1 MFVVVK
7 LLILNQYVNK
17 FLINPLKFK
26 QMLIILS
33 SRAQWAKKS
42 LLWTEIS
49 LIKCNLLQWQFSFIN
64 SINLMKIRVLG
75 AGAGGGFPQWNC
87 NCHNCQR
94 LRQGKLNGKA
104 RTQSSIA
111 VSSDNKNWLL
121 FNTSPDIRAQLE
133 AFPAIQ
139 PKTGIR
145 DTGIKAIILID
156 SQIDHTTGMLM
167 LREGQPLQVYCTE
180 MVKQDL
186 STGFPLF
193 TMLKDYCTVNH
204 HPIPLNG
211 DSFTI
216 PAIADLRFY
225 AHSLKSKAPPYS
237 PHRHDPH
244 DGDNIGVVIEQIST
258 GKKVYYAPGLG
269 EIEPH
274 VMQAMQSVDCLLVD
288 GTFWTDDEMC
298 TQNISHKKAREI
310 GHLPQSG
317 AGGMI
322 EVLNSVPNARK
333 LLIHINNTNPILD
346 EDSPQRQLLNA
357 AGIEVSYDG
366 LEIDL

>member
-1 MFVVVK
+1 
-7 LLILNQYVNK
+7 
-17 FLINPLKFK
+17 
-26 QMLIILS
+26 
-33 SRAQWAKKS
+33 
-42 LLWTEIS
+42 
-49 LIKCNLLQWQFSFIN
+49 
-64 SINLMKIRVLG
+64 MKIRVLG

-87 NCHNCQR
+87 NCDNCRR
-94 LRQGKLNGKA
+94 LRSGELNGKA

-111 VSSDNKNWLL
+111 ISTDNRNWLL

-139 PKTGIR
+139 PKEGIR
-145 DTGIKAIILID
+145 DTGIKAILLID

-167 LREGQPLQVYCTE
+167 LREGKPLEVYCTE

-186 STGFPLF
+186 SSGFPLF

-204 HPIPLNG
+204 HPIPC
-211 DSFTI
+211 DETPFTI
-216 PAIADLRFY
+216 PGIEDIRIY
-225 AHSLKSKAPPYS
+225 AHALKSKAPPYS

-244 DGDNIGVVIEQIST
+244 DGDNIGVIIEQIST
-258 GKKVYYAPGLG
+258 GKKLYYSPGLG

-274 VMQAMQSVDCLLVD
+274 VFAAMQTVDCLMVD

-298 TQNISHKKAREI
+298 RQQISVKRAREI

-317 AGGMI
+317 EGGMI
-322 EVLNSVPNARK
+322 EVLAGVPQARK
-333 LLIHINNTNPILD
+333 ILIHINNTNPILD
-346 EDSPQRQLLNA
+346 EDSPERKILDA
-357 AGIEVSYDG
+357 AGIEVAYDG